1 MTTAEVTGCDA
12 SIMKNVWEIRLRE
25 QTQKIQ
31 LEQERLE
38 KSALETINKDWQKRM
53 TSNQKYPKR
62 LESKPKPVETLE
74 PVQPYKN
81 RHMGADTGRGTRY
94 LGSQNQRASPATVNK
109 SLLKSDKIQ
118 RLIAL
123 ASSQPSAMIWSKSWK
138 FSKSL
143 PQPEEG
149 STPPPD
155 WGKSW
160 QFMTLQPHIDG
171 KPWTEENSPTS
182 HHENHSI
189 WQKPMR
195 MLDSQDFEQSLH
207 SPEWGKSWKYTK
219 PESDLKSGT
228 KDEANKE
235 AGLHSS
241 KSRILEML
249 VESQH
254 HNEALSSSEWN
265 ESWKSTKPPKDGEA
279 HTNAPTNGPFNEP
292 KNDLKK
298 DGKSGSQSIEC
309 WKFINR
315 QLHVTDNSKETS
327 HNPEWADS
335 WRAAKM
341 VSNNNKKAKSPEHF
355 EYGER
360 KDSNHDHQVIIFVS
374 REHKYRDL
382 LRAQLCDE
390 SKPTSEWEKS
400 WKTTKNLSKPSAE
413 ATLKAEE
420 PKEKSMAQN
429 QKVGMSKENDENM
442 AGVQQGMCK
451 PTIMSKMTKYRN
463 LMSRLLIDDMPYEW
477 NEAWK
482 FTKPQSSKETV
493 QWLTTGMAD
502 ASMVLKQH
510 MKKRSLT
517 DWSESWKCATPHSRH
532 AMPSVTEW
540 KESWFSRY
548 QPHARREHWIKEAG
562 LKEFDKQHPKYEV
575 FNLPKRASA
584 EKMFYHMQDGEKGM
598 GSAEWKDSWKSLKHQ
613 MQLERMRT
621 RPHRSRPFR
630 EPAREERPVSEWATS
645 WRFTNLT
652 LNQESDL
659 WQQGWS
665 NMPPIRPNRNTEQ
678 YNVMPEEVPLNGP
691 IAARGWGESWRSS
704 RRHHRSVVDQPRP
717 STQHV
722 EAQPPRR
729 RRSGADWEESWMVSN
744 TEFHHDRPS
753 MTEWTDSWRCAVFHT
768 DISGQEQPRQNWLD
782 ESMEIQPRKEKRQV
796 PRTMTHMSRS
806 FDSQVFKER
815 YPQTQ
820 WNESWKA
827 ETLQHHHQKTNYAME
842 TAKSSLFHLN
852 NTNPSTPDWK
862 NSWKFVCM
870 HLNQKKESWDKER
883 AMFHSEKKSQ
893 ALMDYDQDMN
903 NFQPQMSSPAAKW
916 GKSWKMANPMPNA
929 EKGSWIHS
937 HANQSQYVVLWSRSN
952 SVKSLYTSLKETATL
967 RLWGKSWRFLKIE
980 GKGVSKAGK
989 GKSNGSNGL
998 VIGTQ
1003 KIKTRKHIY
1012 SQIDKDKP
1020 AERKWTDCHK
1030 ITKTQ
1035 PRPKRDSF
1043 MKMPKAVIK
1052 EDSEFTQQWAES
1064 WRFSDQPVKQKTEV
1078 TVTLST
1084 WGESWKFLIAPYPQQ
1099 NGPKSK

>member
-1 MTTAEVTGCDA
+1 
-12 SIMKNVWEIRLRE
+12 
-25 QTQKIQ
+25 
-31 LEQERLE
+31 
-38 KSALETINKDWQKRM
+38 M

-62 LESKPKPVETLE
+62 LARKPKPVETSE
-74 PVQPYKN
+74 PVQPYMN
-81 RHMGADTGRGTRY
+81 RRMGADTGRGTGY
-94 LGSQNQRASPATVNK
+94 LGSQNQRASPVTLSK
-109 SLLKSDKIQ
+109 SLLKNVKIQ
-118 RLIAL
+118 RLISL
-123 ASSQPSAMIWSKSWK
+123 ASSQPSGMIWSKSWK
-138 FSKSL
+138 FSNSL
-143 PQPEEG
+143 PKLEEG

-171 KPWTEENSPTS
+171 KPWTEENGPAS
-182 HHENHSI
+182 HHENCSI

-195 MLDSQDFEQSLH
+195 MLDSQDCEQILH
-207 SPEWGKSWKYTK
+207 SPEWGQSWKYRK

-228 KDEANKE
+228 KDKANKE

-254 HNEALSSSEWN
+254 HNEALSSSEWS
-265 ESWKSTKPPKDGEA
+265 ESWKSTKPPKAGEA
-279 HTNAPTNGPFNEP
+279 HTNGPTNGPFNEP

-315 QLHVTDNSKETS
+315 QLHVTDNSKQTS

-341 VSNNNKKAKSPEHF
+341 VSNSNKKAKSPEYL
-355 EYGER
+355 ENGER
-360 KDSNHDHQVIIFVS
+360 QDSNHDHQVIISVS
-374 REHKYRDL
+374 RELKYRDL
-382 LRAQLCDE
+382 LGAQLCDE
-390 SKPTSEWEKS
+390 NKPLSEWEKS

-429 QKVGMSKENDENM
+429 QKVGMSKENDTNL
-442 AGVQQGMCK
+442 AGVQQGMRK
-451 PTIMSKMTKYRN
+451 PTIMSKIAKYRN

-493 QWLTTGMAD
+493 QWSTTGMAD
-502 ASMVLKQH
+502 DSMVRKQH
-510 MKKRSLT
+510 MTKRSLT
-517 DWSESWKCATPHSRH
+517 DWSESWQCARPHSRH

-548 QPHARREHWIKEAG
+548 KPHARREHWIKEAG
-562 LKEFDKQHPKYEV
+562 LKDFDKQHPKYEV

-584 EKMFYHMQDGEKGM
+584 EKMLYHMQDGEKGM
-598 GSAEWKDSWKSLKHQ
+598 GSAEWKESWKSLKHQ
-613 MQLERMRT
+613 IHLEGMRT
-621 RPHRSRPFR
+621 
-630 EPAREERPVSEWATS
+630 
-645 WRFTNLT
+645 
-652 LNQESDL
+652 
-659 WQQGWS
+659 
-665 NMPPIRPNRNTEQ
+665 
-678 YNVMPEEVPLNGP
+678 
-691 IAARGWGESWRSS
+691 
-704 RRHHRSVVDQPRP
+704 
-717 STQHV
+717 
-722 EAQPPRR
+722 
-729 RRSGADWEESWMVSN
+729 
-744 TEFHHDRPS
+744 

-768 DISGQEQPRQNWLD
+768 DMSGQEQPRQNWPD
-782 ESMEIQPRKEKRQV
+782 ESMEIQPRKEKLQV
-796 PRTMTHMSRS
+796 PRAMTHMSRS

-827 ETLQHHHQKTNYAME
+827 ATLQHHHHKTNYVME
-842 TAKSSLFHLN
+842 TDKSSLFHLN

-870 HLNQKKESWDKER
+870 HFNQKKESWDKER
-883 AMFHSEKKSQ
+883 AMFHSETKSQ
-893 ALMDYDQDMN
+893 TLTDYDQDV
-903 NFQPQMSSPAAKW
+903 QPQMSSRASKW
-916 GKSWKMANPMPNA
+916 GKPWKMANPMPNV

-952 SVKSLYTSLKETATL
+952 SMKSLYTSLKETATL
-967 RLWGKSWRFLKIE
+967 RLWEKSWRFLKIE
-980 GKGVSKAGK
+980 GKGDSKAGK
-989 GKSNGSNGL
+989 GKSNGSNGF

-1003 KIKTRKHIY
+1003 KRKTRKHIY
-1012 SQIDKDKP
+1012 SQIDKEKP

-1035 PRPKRDSF
+1035 PRPKRGSF
-1043 MKMPKAVIK
+1043 MNMPKAVTK
-1052 EDSEFTQQWAES
+1052 EASDFTQQWAES

-1078 TVTLST
+1078 TATLST